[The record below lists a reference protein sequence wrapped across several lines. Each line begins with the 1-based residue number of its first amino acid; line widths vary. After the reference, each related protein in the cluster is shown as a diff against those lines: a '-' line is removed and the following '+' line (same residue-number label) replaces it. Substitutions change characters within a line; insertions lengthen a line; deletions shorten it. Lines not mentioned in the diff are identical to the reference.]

1 MVKNNETARFARL
14 GALVE
19 GSRGEVNDLGQAVSL
34 ADDVV
39 EFFDLKHVLD
49 DGAAVQVVLIGNI
62 RAELVDQFG
71 NGELLLGLDFSHDLW
86 LEITINLSQKLVENL
101 RDGFLVDVLEHLLD
115 DVGAWSENVWNEAL
129 LLSADE
135 QRDELAEVS

>member
-1 MVKNNETARFARL
+1 
-14 GALVE
+14 
-19 GSRGEVNDLGQAVSL
+19 
-34 ADDVV
+34 
-39 EFFDLKHVLD
+39 
-49 DGAAVQVVLIGNI
+49 VLIGNI

-86 LEITINLSQKLVENL
+86 LEIAIDLSQKLVENL

-115 DVGAWSENVWNEAL
+115 DIGAWSENVWNEAL

-135 QRDELAEVS
+135 QRDEFAEVS

>member
-39 EFFDLKHVLD
+39 EFFDLEHVLD

-86 LEITINLSQKLVENL
+86 LEIAIDLSQKLVDNP
-101 RDGFLVDVLEHLLD
+101 RNIILVDVREHLLD
-115 DVGAWSENVWNEAL
+115 DFEAYSKNIWNEL
-129 LLSADE
+129 L
-135 QRDELAEVS
+135 